1 MLVNE
6 VCSMLHKIWY
16 RRNMLSNGHILKG
29 TNGTYREEWINPT
42 FEKNTSVN
50 TFNTRTDMA
59 EDRLHGM
66 AWKMCETKMSGLM
79 SGSNPSKWPRPVK
92 SSPLRRQR
100 EHWVKCKA
108 KSGTRRSEAGL
119 GLYPRVATLPICS
132 HLLLDPLSQVL
143 MALVFLLYHVVSQTT
158 ALIPLDATDRR
169 RKLFISSTLF
179 I

>member
-1 MLVNE
+1 MLINE

-29 TNGTYREEWINPT
+29 TNGTYREDWINPT
-42 FEKNTSVN
+42 FEKNTSMN
-50 TFNTRTDMA
+50 TFHTRTDMA

-66 AWKMCETKMSGLM
+66 ENVWNQNDCGLM
-79 SGSNPSKWPRPVK
+79 SGSNPSTWPRPVK

-100 EHWVKCKA
+100 EHWVKCKV
-108 KSGTRRSEAGL
+108 KSGTRCSEAGL

-132 HLLLDPLSQVL
+132 HLLLDPPSQVL
-143 MALVFLLYHVVSQTT
+143 MASISLLYLVVSHTA
-158 ALIPLDATDRR
+158 ALIPLDAADRR
-169 RKLFISSTLF
+169 RKLSITSMLF